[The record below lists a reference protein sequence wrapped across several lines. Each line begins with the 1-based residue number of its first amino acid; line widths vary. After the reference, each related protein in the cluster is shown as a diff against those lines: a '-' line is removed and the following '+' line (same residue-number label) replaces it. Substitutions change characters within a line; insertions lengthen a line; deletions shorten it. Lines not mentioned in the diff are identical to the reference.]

1 MIHKFQQE
9 RFSMSKKTLL
19 IITDGIGHSE
29 KTDHNA
35 LHHAKTPTYDWLF
48 ENTPHALIRT
58 FGKDVGLPDGQM
70 GNSEVGH
77 MTLGLGRVIY
87 QDLVKL
93 SKGLEDQTLFDTQ
106 EFQTLSAHKK
116 IHIVI
121 LLSDGGVHSHISHL
135 LHTLRFLKHQKIF
148 LHLIGDGRDVAPQSL
163 QSYLNMLS
171 PYLNDQI
178 QIATL
183 SGRYYAMDRDQRW
196 ERIQLAYDCI
206 INATPSTKLSPREY
220 IIQSYQDEIY
230 DEFIKPI
237 AFGGFNGVQENE
249 AMLFLNFRSDRMREL
264 TQAIASKDF
273 SHFKRKSF
281 SHLYCLCANVY
292 DENFPLPSLL
302 KKEILSDSL
311 ASIISSNQLTQA
323 HIAETEKY
331 AHVTFFF
338 NGGIEAPYPKEDRF
352 LIPSPKVATYDL
364 CPQMSAQEVGNQ
376 TLQCMQKGYD
386 FIVVNFA
393 NGDMVGHTGV
403 FEAGIK
409 AVEAVDTELGKIIK
423 LAKELDYSLILTSDH
438 GNCEEMKDSKG
449 NTLTNHTVGDV
460 WCFILDPRVKTIR
473 KGTLA
478 NIAPSVLKLMGLPIP
493 SCMQQPLFEE

>member
-1 MIHKFQQE
+1 MI
-9 RFSMSKKTLL
+9 KKTLL

-35 LHHAKTPTYDWLF
+35 LYHAKTPTYDWLF
-48 ENTPHALIRT
+48 ENAPHSLIRT
-58 FGKDVGLPDGQM
+58 FGEDVGLPDGQM

-87 QDLVKL
+87 QDLIKL
-93 SKGLEDQTLFDTQ
+93 SKGLEEQTLFDTQ
-106 EFQTLSAHKK
+106 EFQTLSAHKR

-135 LHTLRFLKHQKIF
+135 FHVLRFFKDQTIF

-163 QSYLNMLS
+163 PNYLAMLS
-171 PYLNDQI
+171 PYLNDRI

-183 SGRYYAMDRDQRW
+183 SGRYYAMDRDKRW
-196 ERIQLAYDCI
+196 ERVRLAYDCI
-206 INATPSTKLSPREY
+206 INATPSTKLSPQDY
-220 IIQSYQDEIY
+220 ITQSYQDKTY
-230 DEFIKPI
+230 DEFIKPV
-237 AFGGFNGVQENE
+237 AFESFNGVQEDE

-264 TQAIASKDF
+264 TQAIFSKDF
-273 SHFKRKSF
+273 PHFERKSF
-281 SHLYCLCANVY
+281 SRLYCLCANIY

-364 CPQMSAQEVGNQ
+364 CPQMSAQEVGDQ
-376 TLQCMQKGYD
+376 ALQCMQQGYD

-409 AVEAVDTELGKIIK
+409 AVEAVDTELERIIK
-423 LAKELDYSLILTSDH
+423 LAQELDYSLILTSDH
-438 GNCEEMKDSKG
+438 GNCEEMKDTQG

-460 WCFILDPRVKTIR
+460 WCFILDPRVKTLR
-473 KGTLA
+473 NGTLA
-478 NIAPSVLKLMGLPIP
+478 NIAPSILKLMGLPIP
-493 SCMQQPLFEE
+493 ACMQHPLFEE